1 MYPQLP
7 LLKGPLFVHEIQ
19 LRLLYV
25 NSVTDRYCP
34 DMETPELFPITAYT
48 GRLCLKGVLFLGF
61 RYRKGYGIHLL
72 KYMKGQGN
80 LSLPSVKSAIG
91 DSLVHEH
98 QPPVWPECIVFLEA
112 LVCQAGFHS
121 YRQHQHR
128 NGRNFDQCKLDLP
141 GIVQ

>member
-1 MYPQLP
+1 MYPQLL
-7 LLKGPLFVHEIQ
+7 LLKGPLLVHEIQ

-25 NSVTDRYCP
+25 HTVTNSSCSDT
-34 DMETPELFPITAYT
+34 ETPGLLPITAYT
-48 GRLCLKGVLFLGF
+48 RMVHLKGVLFLGF
-61 RYRKGYGIHLL
+61 WYMKGYGIHLL

-80 LSLPSVKSAIG
+80 LSLPSEKRAFG

-112 LVCQAGFHS
+112 LVCQAGLHS

-128 NGRNFDQCKLDLP
+128 NGRSFDQCKFL
-141 GIVQ
+141 